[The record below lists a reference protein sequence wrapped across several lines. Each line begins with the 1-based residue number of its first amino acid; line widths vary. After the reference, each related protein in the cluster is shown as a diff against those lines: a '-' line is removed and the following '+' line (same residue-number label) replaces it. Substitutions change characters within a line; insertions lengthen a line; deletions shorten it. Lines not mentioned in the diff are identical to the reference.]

1 MSSIGSSVEE
11 GANVFADSFADLN
24 AEPTVGRYLKGLVF
38 VVSCGVSGLIQSD
51 RARTGY
57 DFHPLRFCG
66 VEMITAGINQ
76 TEGLLGTIAKGNG
89 VTDDFSVKVNVSFGG
104 DGDLVEINFLH
115 KVN

>member
-24 AEPTVGRYLKGLVF
+24 AEPTVGRYLEGLVF
-38 VVSCGVSGLIQSD
+38 VVRRGDFGLIQSD

-57 DFHPLRFCG
+57 NFHPLRSCG
-66 VEMITAGINQ
+66 FEMITAGINQ

-104 DGDLVEINFLH
+104 DGDLVKINFHH